1 MPASFRPPLSALL
14 RSPDIW
20 TLMTP
25 ATTRLSIDGGQTG
38 TRLRLSDSRGILT
51 ETEGPGVL
59 TDRPVVDQLTEFAAQ
74 LATAT
79 GHRIDELAVGTS
91 GLTPAAANPEA
102 LLAATRDLGVQRVA
116 LAHDSITGY
125 LAANGTEPGVML
137 AVGTGVVVLALSESS
152 VAKVDGWGSLLGDAG
167 SGYWIGRAGL
177 DAALRAFDGRAPHTS
192 LEARAV
198 ERFGPL
204 DEVYMVVQA
213 SPKRVSLIASFC
225 RDVVDAAT
233 AGDETANGIIAAA
246 AGELAHSA
254 ASALTS
260 VGWQAGQPARVG
272 AVGALATRAAPVRNA
287 LAAALAARAPGA
299 TLAEPLGRPLDGVQ
313 ALLDLAALRPLSP
326 FVYRARVASNSN

>member
-1 MPASFRPPLSALL
+1 
-14 RSPDIW
+14 
-20 TLMTP
+20 MTP
-25 ATTRLSIDGGQTG
+25 ASTRLSIDGGQTG
-38 TRLRLSDSRGILT
+38 TRLRLSNAAGILT

-59 TDRPVVDQLTEFAAQ
+59 TDRPVVDQLTELAMK

-79 GHRIDELAVGTS
+79 GSRIDELAVGTS

-102 LLAATRDLGVQRVA
+102 LLAATRGIGVRRVA

-177 DAALRAFDGRAPHTS
+177 DAALRAFDGRAPHTT
-192 LEARAV
+192 LEAIAV
-198 ERFGPL
+198 KRFGPL

-213 SPKRVSLIASFC
+213 NPHRVSLIASFC
-225 RDVVDAAT
+225 RDVVDAAA
-233 AGDETANGIIAAA
+233 AGDETARGIVTAA

-254 ASALTS
+254 ASALRS
-260 VGWQAGQPARVG
+260 VGWQPGQPVRVG
-272 AVGALATRAAPVRNA
+272 AVGALATHAVPVREA
-287 LAAALAARAPGA
+287 LVAALAARAPGA
-299 TLAEPLGRPLDGVQ
+299 TLEQPLGRPLDGVQ
-313 ALLDLAALRPLSP
+313 ALLDVASSHPLRP
-326 FVYRARVASNSN
+326 FVYTAQIDSNTH